1 MPLSPPTVPRKRLH
15 TRDIRY
21 EGFRRDDGIYEIVAR
36 IRDTKDDDC
45 ELASGIRRGGD
56 PIHDM
61 SVRIAFD
68 ADFTITETEASSDWV
83 PYFGGCDTIAPAY
96 QRIVGLSLLQG
107 FRNAVRE
114 RLGGLEGCTHITELL
129 SGVPT
134 AAIQL
139 RAGEMNETEG
149 VDGNQPFQLDRCHA
163 LATTGETVRTYYP
176 RWYRGPRPVPAESE
190 LAREQ
195 GD

>member
-1 MPLSPPTVPRKRLH
+1 MPLSKPAVPRKRLH

-176 RWYRGPRPVPAESE
+176 RWYRGPQRVPAESE